1 MRLEDN
7 QHMQYTEG
15 WTDGY
20 RQAKEDLLEQL
31 EVAADEST
39 DPDVIFMYSRLIDLI
54 ESGDFLEL
62 QDRED
67 D

>member
-1 MRLEDN
+1 
-7 QHMQYTEG
+7 MQYTEG

-39 DPDVIFMYSRLIDLI
+39 DPDTIYMYSRLIDLI

-62 QDRED
+62 QEREEE
-67 D
+67 